1 MSDGGRTGQTTKFRL
16 VVVDLD
22 DTLLDDSR
30 LVHPKV
36 MAVVER
42 ARGLGVHFSVAT
54 GRVFSSAVQVALELG
69 IDLPV
74 ISDGGAVLR
83 HPSGEPNLRELRIP
97 PDVAAEIL
105 AATAC
110 EDMDHHVF
118 YSDQI
123 LVNRA
128 SAAVARYA
136 ARLKVEMTPAADLSA
151 EALRRTEG
159 PTMIVLRGTSESAPA
174 VRARYRERF
183 GKAVKVT
190 GTAPHF
196 IDFMHHDASK
206 ASALAQLG
214 AYLGIPAAQ
223 TIAIGDGINDLDMLA
238 YAGLGALVGNADP
251 SLWQHADYIAAGR
264 HHRGVAE
271 VIERFCLSAATA
283 PTR

>member
-1 MSDGGRTGQTTKFRL
+1 MSCGKQADGSRKYRL

-22 DTLLDDSR
+22 DTLLDESR
-30 LVHPKV
+30 LVHPRV
-36 MAVVER
+36 LAVVER
-42 ARGLGVHFSVAT
+42 ARALGVRFSVAT

-83 HPSGEPNLRELRIP
+83 HPSGGPTLRELRIEP
-97 PDVAAEIL
+97 AVAAAIL

-118 YSDQI
+118 YSSEV

-128 SAAVARYA
+128 SPAVRRYA
-136 ARLKVEMTPAADLSA
+136 ARLKVEMTPAGDLSA
-151 EALRRTEG
+151 EALRRSEG
-159 PTMIVLRGTSESAPA
+159 PTMIVLRGTSESAPT

-214 AYLGIPAAQ
+214 THLGIPAAE

-238 YAGLGALVGNADP
+238 YAGLGALVANADP
-251 SLWQHADYIAAGR
+251 ALWQHADYVATGR
-264 HHRGVAE
+264 HYRGVAE
-271 VIERFCLSAATA
+271 VVERFCLSNQA
-283 PTR
+283 PPTS